1 MIDIN
6 ELAAEHGHA
15 QLGVFKLSRDH
26 KLLAY
31 TIDLG
36 GNEMFTLFIKDL
48 ETDSLLLEHKTDG
61 VVSVEWSD
69 TGEYLY
75 YTCSDVA
82 HRPHRVL
89 LWNLRSKDD
98 DIAIYH
104 DDNPKNFVDV
114 TRTKNWQ
121 YVLINV
127 NSKTSSEVFL
137 VDPKTSATTLR
148 KVADRVDGIQYF
160 VEHHEEHLYI
170 LTNFLGDKKLASLGN
185 NYRLVRCKT
194 DSLTSKAWE
203 VVPVESENWIEDM
216 DIFAKHL
223 ILYRRQNGLPIVH
236 VFNLDMFGNIKI
248 GHVTKSGEI
257 AGPRTLEHMVD
268 VYLHLEGDRLLSQRL
283 LRSLKNRFASTKEV
297 GVFEMVD
304 NGLRA
309 VENPSLMFLSD
320 RTGEDTNA
328 SATVGVALEGSR
340 PLLVEIQ
347 LSRFNE
353 RPVVDS
359 LEFPEFRVL
368 LKQARLRLARQDI
381 FVNVVGGFRLEEPAT
396 DIAVAVAIA
405 SSYIER
411 PVPRDTVFIGE
422 LGLGGELRFVAQL
435 ERRLFEASKLGFKK
449 CIVPQG
455 AKGVEVD
462 GMELILCSSLKDFLE
477 KVVNYMPQQRKSGA
491 TVHLDAFPE
500 EDGVCGEVQDAL
512 DDDLANG

>member
-1 MIDIN
+1 MS
-6 ELAAEHGHA
+6 LLPST
-15 QLGVFKLSRDH
+15 LGVFKLSRDY

-137 VDPKTSATTLR
+137 VYPKTSATTLR

-203 VVPVESENWIEDM
+203 EVVPVESENWIEDM

-236 VFNLDMFGNIKI
+236 DFNLDMFGNIKI

-283 LRSLKNRFASTKEV
+283 LRSLKNRFASTKEYRSAC
-297 GVFEMVD
+297 
-304 NGLRA
+304 LRW
-309 VENPSLMFLSD
+309 S
-320 RTGEDTNA
+320 T
-328 SATVGVALEGSR
+328 TVY
-340 PLLVEIQ
+340 
-347 LSRFNE
+347 E
-353 RPVVDS
+353 R
-359 LEFPEFRVL
+359 
-368 LKQARLRLARQDI
+368 
-381 FVNVVGGFRLEEPAT
+381 
-396 DIAVAVAIA
+396 
-405 SSYIER
+405 
-411 PVPRDTVFIGE
+411 
-422 LGLGGELRFVAQL
+422 
-435 ERRLFEASKLGFKK
+435 
-449 CIVPQG
+449 
-455 AKGVEVD
+455 
-462 GMELILCSSLKDFLE
+462 
-477 KVVNYMPQQRKSGA
+477 
-491 TVHLDAFPE
+491 
-500 EDGVCGEVQDAL
+500 
-512 DDDLANG
+512 